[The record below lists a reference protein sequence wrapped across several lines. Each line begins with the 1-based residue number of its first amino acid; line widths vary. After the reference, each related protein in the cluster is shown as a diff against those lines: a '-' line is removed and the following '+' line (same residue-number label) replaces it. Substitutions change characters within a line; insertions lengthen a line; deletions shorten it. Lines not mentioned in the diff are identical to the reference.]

1 MKKLIYSL
9 LVIFSLTLCV
19 FFVTESYAKYITS
32 AQGNANMKVARW
44 KIIVNNEDI
53 RDNKTLEAEIKPTFL
68 ETEHIASDVIAP
80 TSEGYFDLIIDAREA
95 DVSFKY
101 KITLSVN
108 EDSSVR
114 DLVAT
119 KYVINDGEEIALDG
133 SNQVIENTILH
144 RDNTGTINIRVY
156 IVWNDGDG
164 ASMDNSEDTSA
175 TISSNSAMMNVSL
188 NFTQVV

>member
-80 TSEGYFDLIIDAREA
+80 TSEGYFDLIIDATEA

-101 KITLSVN
+101 KITLENADHAAVK
-108 EDSSVR
+108 
-114 DLVAT
+114 DLKIK
-119 KYVINDGEEIALDG
+119 KYEING
-133 SNQVIENTILH
+133 V
-144 RDNTGTINIRVY
+144 
-156 IVWNDGDG
+156 
-164 ASMDNSEDTSA
+164 
-175 TISSNSAMMNVSL
+175 
-188 NFTQVV
+188 

>member
-68 ETEHIASDVIAP
+68 ETDHIASDVIAP

-101 KITLSVN
+101 KISMSVN
-108 EDSSVR
+108 KNSSVK

-119 KYVINDGEEIALDG
+119 KYVVNGGEPITMDIN
-133 SNQVIENTILH
+133 NQTIENTVLYG
-144 RDNTGTINIRVY
+144 NNNSTINIRVY

-164 ASMDNSEDTSA
+164 SLMDNSADTLA
-175 TISSNSAMMNVSL
+175 TTSGNSAMMNVSL

>member
-53 RDNKTLEAEIKPTFL
+53 RDNKTLETEIKPTFL
-68 ETEHIASDVIAP
+68 ETDHIANDVIAP
-80 TSEGYFDLIIDAREA
+80 TSEGYFDLIIDATQA

-101 KITLSVN
+101 KITLENADNAAVK
-108 EDSSVR
+108 
-114 DLVAT
+114 DLKIK
-119 KYVINDGEEIALDG
+119 KYEINGVEMLDTNG
-133 SNQVIENTILH
+133 YIEKEVFHKDNNQI
-144 RDNTGTINIRVY
+144 INIRVY
-156 IVWNDGDG
+156 IYWDD
-164 ASMDNSEDTSA
+164 
-175 TISSNSAMMNVSL
+175 SL
-188 NFTQVV
+188 NSIMSNEDDTNATLIGSTDLKVNLSFTQII

>member
-68 ETEHIASDVIAP
+68 ET
-80 TSEGYFDLIIDAREA
+80 
-95 DVSFKY
+95 
-101 KITLSVN
+101 
-108 EDSSVR
+108 
-114 DLVAT
+114 
-119 KYVINDGEEIALDG
+119 
-133 SNQVIENTILH
+133 
-144 RDNTGTINIRVY
+144 
-156 IVWNDGDG
+156 
-164 ASMDNSEDTSA
+164 
-175 TISSNSAMMNVSL
+175 
-188 NFTQVV
+188 